1 MGGTVREKREF
12 RRIALGKEISL
23 VSNGYFFR
31 DKLIDLSEGGAQ
43 LELNSALPLGRD
55 IMIKA
60 PFGRKKL
67 IAIADIRWKKVLN
80 GTMRVGVKFWY
91 LPPRERNWIR
101 KRLC

>member
-1 MGGTVREKREF
+1 M
-12 RRIALGKEISL
+12 GKEISL
-23 VSNGYFFR
+23 VSNGYFFK

-43 LELNSALPLGRD
+43 LELSRKLPLGRD

-60 PFGRKKL
+60 PIGRKML
-67 IAIADIRWKKVLN
+67 VAIADIKWSRVFD
-80 GTMRVGVKFWY
+80 GTIRVGVKFWY